1 MDTELLVQTVAKY
14 LLGVLL
20 TALLIFLP
28 AGTLSY
34 AGGWL
39 FMAVLF
45 LPMLALGIVL
55 MVRDPELL
63 RKRLKDKEESKQQ
76 DMVVKLSAVMF
87 LAGFIAAGLN
97 YRFGWC
103 VLPVEVSVAAAIAF
117 LVGYLLYA
125 RVMKEN
131 AFLSR
136 VIEIQDGQ
144 RVVDTGLYAVV
155 RHPMYS
161 ATLLLFLSMPLILG
175 SLVSFVIFLAY
186 PVLIARRIH
195 HEEAFLE
202 EYLEGY
208 RAYKQKVKYR
218 LIPYIW

>member
-1 MDTELLVQTVAKY
+1 MDRELLVQTVAKF
-14 LLGVLL
+14 LLGVIL
-20 TALLIFLP
+20 TALLIFIP
-28 AGTLSY
+28 AGTLAY

-45 LPMLALGIVL
+45 LPMFVLGSVL
-55 MVRDPELL
+55 MARNPELL

-87 LAGFIAAGLN
+87 LVGFIAAGLN

-103 VLPVEVSVAAAIAF
+103 VLPFGISVAAAISF
-117 LVGYLLYA
+117 LAGYLLYA

-136 VIEIQDGQ
+136 IIEIQDGQ

>member
-1 MDTELLVQTVAKY
+1 MDRELLVQTVAKF
-14 LLGVLL
+14 LLGVIL
-20 TALLIFLP
+20 TALLIFIP
-28 AGTLSY
+28 AGTLAY

-55 MVRDPELL
+55 MVQDPELL

-97 YRFGWC
+97 YRFGWY
-103 VLPVEVSVAAAIAF
+103 VLPFGFSVAAAIVF

-136 VIEIQDGQ
+136 IIEIQDGQ

>member
-1 MDTELLVQTVAKY
+1 MDRELLVQTVAKF
-14 LLGVLL
+14 LLGVIL
-20 TALLIFLP
+20 TALLIFIP
-28 AGTLSY
+28 AGTLAY

-161 ATLLLFLSMPLILG
+161 ATLLLFLSMPLVLG
-175 SLVSFVIFLAY
+175 SLHAFVIFLVY
-186 PVLIARRIH
+186 PLLIARRIKY
-195 HEEAFLE
+195 EELLLE
-202 EYLEGY
+202 KELPGY
-208 RAYKQKVKYR
+208 REYKEKVKYR
-218 LIPYIW
+218 LIPFVW

>member
-45 LPMLALGIVL
+45 LPMFVLGIVL

-97 YRFGWC
+97 YRFNWY
-103 VLPVEVSVAAAIAF
+103 VLPLEVSVAAAIVF
-117 LVGYLLYA
+117 LAGYLLYA

-136 VIEIQDGQ
+136 VIEIQEGQ

-186 PVLIARRIH
+186 PVLIVRRII

-218 LIPYIW
+218 LIPYVW

>member
-45 LPMLALGIVL
+45 LPMFVLGIVL

-97 YRFGWC
+97 YRFNWY
-103 VLPVEVSVAAAIAF
+103 VLPLEVSVAAAIVF
-117 LVGYLLYA
+117 LAGYLLYA

-136 VIEIQDGQ
+136 VIEIQDDH

-186 PVLIARRIH
+186 PVLIVRRII

-218 LIPYIW
+218 LIPYVW